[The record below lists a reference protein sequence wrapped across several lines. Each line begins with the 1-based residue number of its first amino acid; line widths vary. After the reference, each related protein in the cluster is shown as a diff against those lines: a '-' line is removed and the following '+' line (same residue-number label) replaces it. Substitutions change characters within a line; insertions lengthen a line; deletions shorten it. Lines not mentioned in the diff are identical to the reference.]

1 MEVKMRIKKL
11 NGLVKEER
19 ERERV
24 AAENEKNKYLIEYVA
39 MMSDVDL
46 PTESENT
53 EGGERNE

>member
-1 MEVKMRIKKL
+1 MRIKKL

-19 ERERV
+19 ERERM

-53 EGGERNE
+53 EGGGRNE